1 MDINANNIPNVL
13 SKDIMDDDS
22 STELDEEIE
31 RAALELQETS
41 SDNIIN

>member
-1 MDINANNIPNVL
+1 
-13 SKDIMDDDS
+13 MDDDS